1 MANGLRLKHLEDKVS
16 ELSARLERIED
27 VEPASPMTMHIE
39 TFAPEPYRVRRAI
52 PIVVRPSSGCLVASF
67 VDANISS
74 SGDNPQEA
82 YENVKELILDV
93 FDRLSSLPAE
103 KLGPG
108 PARQLAVLREFVDAE
123 TDHETAR

>member
-1 MANGLRLKHLEDKVS
+1 MASGLRLKHLEEQVS
-16 ELSARLERIED
+16 EMTIRLERLED
-27 VEPASPMTMHIE
+27 VEPVAPVVMHIE

-52 PIVVRPSSGCLVASF
+52 PIIVRHSGGCLVASF
-67 VDANISS
+67 ADANISS

-82 YENVKELILDV
+82 YANVKELILDV
-93 FDRLSSLPAE
+93 FDRLSSVPAE

-123 TDHETAR
+123 ADHEAAR